1 MQEQQEKLLRLPQV
15 FEIIP
20 ISRSA
25 WWNGCREGKF
35 PQPIKLGP
43 KTTVWKLSEIQEL
56 LNRIGDQHEKEADEK

>member
-1 MQEQQEKLLRLPQV
+1 MQEQQEKLLRLSQV
-15 FEIIP
+15 LEIIP

>member
-15 FEIIP
+15 LEIIP